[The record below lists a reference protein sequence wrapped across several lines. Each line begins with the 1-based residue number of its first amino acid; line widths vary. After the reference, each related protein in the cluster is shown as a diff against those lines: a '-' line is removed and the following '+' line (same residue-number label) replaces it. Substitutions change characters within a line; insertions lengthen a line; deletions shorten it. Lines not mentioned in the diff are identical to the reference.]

1 MQSLAKVTQSDCRAD
16 LLEGPGALWLRTKFC
31 NDVRLLKFVP
41 ECSEHIEI
49 DAMLTVYRLLRVR
62 ACVRVWCVFG

>member
-1 MQSLAKVTQSDCRAD
+1 MAENEVLQRREAFEVCAQ
-16 LLEGPGALWLRTKFC
+16 
-31 NDVRLLKFVP
+31 
-41 ECSEHIEI
+41 CSEHIEI